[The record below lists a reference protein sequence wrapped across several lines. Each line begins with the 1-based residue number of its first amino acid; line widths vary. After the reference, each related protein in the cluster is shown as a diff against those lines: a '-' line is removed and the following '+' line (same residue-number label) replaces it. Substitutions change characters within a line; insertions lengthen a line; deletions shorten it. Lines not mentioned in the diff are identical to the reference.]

1 MDLPRRK
8 LLFVFLI
15 YRSDLF
21 FVCFVL
27 SWMEDYLI
35 FFPQQIKT
43 ILLKLKKSLCEQF
56 LCVCVC
62 GVGRWGC
69 VCVWW
74 GVSGSGGRMVWGSSR
89 DSPVLMILSLDH
101 LGQPGPDVC
110 LSGRQDKG
118 QSVRKEEEKKRVEQ
132 EESRKSGNDPLE
144 RHIDHSF
151 HLSVRRS
158 GQHNTAARWW
168 QWPRWRPRRC
178 TMVTATKRSTC
189 CRRMNGT
196 GTCCWI
202 PPGSNSS
209 GK

>member
-21 FVCFVL
+21 FVFCIVL
-27 SWMEDYLI
+27 NGRLSY
-35 FFPQQIKT
+35 FFPPTNKNYFIEVEEEFVWAVFVRVCMWGGT
-43 ILLKLKKSLCEQF
+43 LRV
-56 LCVCVC
+56 CVCVVG
-62 GVGRWGC
+62 GVW
-69 VCVWW
+69 VW
-74 GVSGSGGRMVWGSSR
+74 GRMVWGSSR

-158 GQHNTAARWW
+158 GQHNRAARWW